1 MIGASFCIFLNI
13 IIQLVYYFHFLWSRI
28 AALEMLDEI
37 EELELVLDH
46 YVISW
51 GFKVASDPEGGN
63 ETHATYLG
71 WGLKYQ
77 ETTVET

>member
-1 MIGASFCIFLNI
+1 
-13 IIQLVYYFHFLWSRI
+13 
-28 AALEMLDEI
+28 MLDEI

-51 GFKVASDPEGGN
+51 GVKVAGDN
-63 ETHATYLG
+63 ETRETYLG